1 VAITVAALFM
11 MPILARGKRNVGRA
25 LNSRTLLADAAET
38 TLCALL
44 SATGIL
50 GLGFNARFG
59 WHWADPVAGL
69 VISGVCW
76 AFTGDATSVEAAT
89 RAVSRLRN
97 NPRSECVPGS
107 SPGR

>member
-1 VAITVAALFM
+1 MAKTIKLFF
-11 MPILARGKRNVGRA
+11 
-25 LNSRTLLADAAET
+25 LN
-38 TLCALL
+38 
-44 SATGIL
+44 
-50 GLGFNARFG
+50 GLG
-59 WHWADPVAGL
+59 VAT
-69 VISGVCW
+69 VSW

>member
-69 VISGVCW
+69 VILAVLGLHGRCHQRRGRNQSGQQ
-76 AFTGDATSVEAAT
+76 TQEQPSQ
-89 RAVSRLRN
+89 
-97 NPRSECVPGS
+97 
-107 SPGR
+107 